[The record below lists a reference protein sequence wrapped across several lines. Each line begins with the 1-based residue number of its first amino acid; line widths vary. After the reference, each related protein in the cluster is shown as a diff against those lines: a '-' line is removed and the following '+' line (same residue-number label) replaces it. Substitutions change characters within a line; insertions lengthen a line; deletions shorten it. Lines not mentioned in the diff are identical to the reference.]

1 MLIFFGHYFSII
13 RPRMGSF
20 VGDFYLEDKDLRV
33 LNLYVSV
40 SASNLS
46 YQSQKLYCHMFAPT
60 S

>member
-1 MLIFFGHYFSII
+1 
-13 RPRMGSF
+13 MGSF